1 MPEDDTRRF
10 DRPGG
15 EPPERDHSAGRE
27 RLHHLARFA
36 VQKAVEGIDGTEP
49 AHGLALVSNGLDVQT
64 FVEQRRIPREAVER
78 TMRRSATQ
86 DHVADDAE
94 STGVVGLGGVQT
106 KVGIASELLT
116 ESPQPLHDV
125 GGNTRV
131 GTIEEMRVD
140 AGRRA
145 YVGAWMTLALEE
157 AKKIN
162 NQRRCERSVAFHALE
177 STVNS
182 QVGRRRIVIGG
193 ISLIVATVLFA
204 AVFIYLASAFDY
216 PAVLERPASEVLPRL
231 LSLGATGRL
240 VWLLYGV
247 IPLLLIPT
255 ALGVNEAV
263 RRTMPSLGRISLWL
277 AAISALAMM
286 TGLLRWPTLQW
297 SLAEAWPSASDIT
310 REAIAAR
317 FAGANLYLGNVVG
330 EFIGE
335 LSLNAFFLVASLALA
350 RQPRLAWLRWFGL
363 AAGALGWTAML
374 RNITPAVSTIAS
386 INNSVLPLWM
396 LALGGALIFTAS
408 RRSDQA
414 PG

>member
-1 MPEDDTRRF
+1 
-10 DRPGG
+10 
-15 EPPERDHSAGRE
+15 
-27 RLHHLARFA
+27 
-36 VQKAVEGIDGTEP
+36 
-49 AHGLALVSNGLDVQT
+49 
-64 FVEQRRIPREAVER
+64 
-78 TMRRSATQ
+78 
-86 DHVADDAE
+86 
-94 STGVVGLGGVQT
+94 
-106 KVGIASELLT
+106 
-116 ESPQPLHDV
+116 
-125 GGNTRV
+125 
-131 GTIEEMRVD
+131 
-140 AGRRA
+140 
-145 YVGAWMTLALEE
+145 
-157 AKKIN
+157 
-162 NQRRCERSVAFHALE
+162 
-177 STVNS
+177 
-182 QVGRRRIVIGG
+182 
-193 ISLIVATVLFA
+193 
-204 AVFIYLASAFDY
+204 
-216 PAVLERPASEVLPRL
+216 
-231 LSLGATGRL
+231 
-240 VWLLYGV
+240 
-247 IPLLLIPT
+247 
-255 ALGVNEAV
+255 
-263 RRTMPSLGRISLWL
+263 
-277 AAISALAMM
+277 MM